1 MNLRDVYTSQA
12 IAVVHNEAVSNA
24 IPFLGESFFPRAKKM
39 GLDLKWIK
47 TSSGLP
53 VSLKPS
59 AFDTKSTIRQR
70 KGFATLESE
79 MAYFKESM
87 LVTEQDEQEIL
98 RVEDANDPYARDVL
112 RRVFDDANT
121 LVKGADVVPER
132 MRMQL
137 LAPSNGSPSIS
148 IQADNATYSYNY
160 DPDGYFAAHNF
171 ATIATAS
178 SWDKTTASD
187 PLVDIQAAKDA
198 LINESGETPRYILMS
213 QRTMRYL
220 IQNNK
225 MKGYVLAQNATANV
239 LMSESKVREV
249 LETNLGITPVVY
261 NKKFIN
267 DAGQEQA
274 FYPDGMATLVP
285 EGTLGNTWY
294 GTTPDE
300 RTHLNSDSDVD
311 VSIVGTGVAV
321 AVRSTHDPD
330 HTKTTVSEIV
340 LPSFERMNQ
349 IYVIKAY

>member
-1 MNLRDVYTSQA
+1 MNLRDVFTSKA
-12 IAVVHNEAVSNA
+12 IAVAHEEAASNA

-98 RVEDANDPYARDVL
+98 RVEDAADPYARDVL
-112 RRVFDDANT
+112 RRVFNDAET

-137 LAPSNGSPSIS
+137 LAPSNGTPSIS
-148 IQADNATYSYNY
+148 IQADGATYSYNY
-160 DPDGYFAAHNF
+160 DPDGHFASHNY
-171 ATIATAS
+171 AAIASGST
-178 SWDKTTASD
+178 WDNTSASD
-187 PLVDIQAAKDA
+187 PLADIQAAKDA
-198 LINESGETPRYILMS
+198 LINESGETPRYILMN
-213 QRTMRYL
+213 QTTMRYL
-220 IQNNK
+220 VQNDK
-225 MKGYVLAQNATANV
+225 MKGYVLAQNTTANV

-249 LETNLGITPVVY
+249 LEANLGITPVVY
-261 NKKFIN
+261 NKKFID
-267 DAGQEQA
+267 DAGNEQ
-274 FYPDGMATLVP
+274 FFFPNGVATLVP
-285 EGTLGNTWY
+285 EGQLGNTWY

-300 RTHLNSDSDVD
+300 RTLLNANTDVD
-311 VSIVGTGVAV
+311 VEIVGTGVAV
-321 AVRSTHDPD
+321 AVSTTHDPD

>member
-1 MNLRDVYTSQA
+1 MNLRDVFTSKA
-12 IAVVHNEAVSNA
+12 IAVAHEEAASNA

-98 RVEDANDPYARDVL
+98 RVEDAADPYARDVL
-112 RRVFDDANT
+112 RRVFDDAET

-137 LAPSNGSPSIS
+137 LAPSNGTPSIS
-148 IQADNATYSYNY
+148 IQADGATYSYNY
-160 DPDGYFAAHNF
+160 DPDGHFASHNY
-171 ATIATAS
+171 AAIASGST
-178 SWDKTTASD
+178 WDQTSASD
-187 PLVDIQAAKDA
+187 PLADIQAAKDA
-198 LINESGETPRYILMS
+198 LINESGETPRYILMN
-213 QRTMRYL
+213 QTTMRYL
-220 IQNNK
+220 VQNDK
-225 MKGYVLAQNATANV
+225 MKGYVLAQKTTANV

-249 LETNLGITPVVY
+249 LEANLGITPVVY
-261 NKKFIN
+261 NKKFID
-267 DAGQEQA
+267 DAGNEQ
-274 FYPDGMATLVP
+274 FFFPNGVATLVP
-285 EGTLGNTWY
+285 EGQLGNTWY

-300 RTHLNSDSDVD
+300 RTLLNANTDVD
-311 VSIVGTGVAV
+311 VEIVGTGVAV
-321 AVRSTHDPD
+321 AVSTTHDPD

>member
-1 MNLRDVYTSQA
+1 MNLRDVFTSKA
-12 IAVVHNEAVSNA
+12 IAVAHEEAASNA

-98 RVEDANDPYARDVL
+98 RVEDAADPYARDVL
-112 RRVFDDANT
+112 RRVFNDAET

-137 LAPSNGSPSIS
+137 LAPANGTPSIS
-148 IQADNATYSYNY
+148 IQADGATYSYNY
-160 DPDGYFAAHNF
+160 DPDGHFASHNY
-171 ATIATAS
+171 AAIATGS
-178 SWDKTTASD
+178 TWNLTSASD
-187 PLVDIQAAKDA
+187 PLADIQAAKDA
-198 LINESGETPRYILMS
+198 LINESGETPRYILMN
-213 QRTMRYL
+213 QTTMRYL
-220 IQNNK
+220 VQNDK
-225 MKGYVLAQNATANV
+225 MKGYVLAQNTTANV
-239 LMSESKVREV
+239 LMSEARVRDV
-249 LETNLGITPVVY
+249 LEANLGITPVVY
-261 NKKFIN
+261 NKKFID
-267 DAGQEQA
+267 DAGNEQ
-274 FYPDGMATLVP
+274 FFFPNGVATLVP
-285 EGTLGNTWY
+285 EGQLGNTWY

-300 RTHLNSDSDVD
+300 RTLLNANSDVD
-311 VSIVGTGVAV
+311 VEIVGTGVAV
-321 AVRSTHDPD
+321 AVSTTHDPD

>member
-1 MNLRDVYTSQA
+1 MNLRDVFTSKA
-12 IAVVHNEAVSNA
+12 IAVAHEEAASNA

-98 RVEDANDPYARDVL
+98 RVEDAADPYARDVL
-112 RRVFDDANT
+112 RRVFNDAET

-137 LAPSNGSPSIS
+137 LAPSNGTPSIS
-148 IQADNATYSYNY
+148 IQADGATYSYNY
-160 DPDGYFAAHNF
+160 DPDGHFALHNY
-171 ATIATAS
+171 AAIASGST
-178 SWDKTTASD
+178 WDNTSASD
-187 PLVDIQAAKDA
+187 PLADIQAAKDA
-198 LINESGETPRYILMS
+198 LINESGETPRYILMN
-213 QRTMRYL
+213 QTTMRYL
-220 IQNNK
+220 VQNDK
-225 MKGYVLAQNATANV
+225 MKGYVLAQNTTANV

-249 LETNLGITPVVY
+249 LEANLGITPVVY
-261 NKKFIN
+261 NKKFID
-267 DAGQEQA
+267 DAGNEQ
-274 FYPDGMATLVP
+274 FFFPNGVATLVP
-285 EGTLGNTWY
+285 EGQLGNTWY

-300 RTHLNSDSDVD
+300 RTLLNANTDVD
-311 VSIVGTGVAV
+311 VEIVGTGVAV
-321 AVRSTHDPD
+321 AVSTTHDPD

>member
-137 LAPSNGSPSIS
+137 LAPTNGTPSIS
-148 IQADNATYSYNY
+148 ISADGATYSYNY

-187 PLVDIQAAKDA
+187 PLADIQAAKDA

-220 IQNNK
+220 VQNDK

-239 LMSESKVREV
+239 LMSEAKVREV

-267 DAGQEQA
+267 DAGQEQS

-285 EGTLGNTWY
+285 EGQLGNTWY

-300 RTHLNSDSDVD
+300 RTHLNSESDVD